1 MVRIA
6 KDKEGDIKS
15 DKKSKVLFFER
26 AFWT

>member
-26 AFWT
+26 AF